1 MAKILTPSP
10 LLFLSM
16 FVNFL
21 NSIFFLYLVLV
32 LQSHLNTRFSPT
44 DNDKKVSRKHLHV
57 YVKDVSNRYFLKS
70 LTCQKKSPA

>member
-1 MAKILTPSP
+1 MAKILTPP

-44 DNDKKVSRKHLHV
+44 DNDKKYRENI
-57 YVKDVSNRYFLKS
+57 YMFMLKM
-70 LTCQKKSPA
+70 

>member
-1 MAKILTPSP
+1 MAKILTPP
-10 LLFLSM
+10 PFLLM

-44 DNDKKVSRKHLHV
+44 DNDKKYRENI
-57 YVKDVSNRYFLKS
+57 YMFI
-70 LTCQKKSPA
+70 C